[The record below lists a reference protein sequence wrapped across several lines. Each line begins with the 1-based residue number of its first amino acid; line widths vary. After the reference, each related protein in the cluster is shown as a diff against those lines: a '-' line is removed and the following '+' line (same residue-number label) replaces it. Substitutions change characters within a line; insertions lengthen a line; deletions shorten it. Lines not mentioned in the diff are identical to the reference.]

1 MLRPDIQAIAAKWIR
16 LFRIQDRIITV
27 AYVPNLVNPANG
39 EPAYALMTVEN
50 GDEGRFRIEV
60 QDPATWPR
68 GSALQPTPKT
78 IENAVRHECFHIRVR
93 DFANGD
99 VLAEERATWAISDAF
114 DAIADGD
121 VPNVAAMVVTQLA
134 RKTQTLSQIA
144 DTVRAM
150 TANTAATRRQTKGRS
165 MAMDPA
171 TAKMLLDALDSDDI
185 AAVKAAIRKIA
196 EDGLTGGEAGPPSTQ
211 DPTMPPMGA
220 DAGDKMQKDK
230 PPMSMGDKPDQYA
243 RAMKA
248 ELHSIRTMKVEIE
261 QYRNEAKAAADVVRP
276 QAKVE
281 IIRAM
286 RAEGIEMT
294 PDAEKRILDAPT
306 VEVAKDR
313 AESMRAMAPMGARK
327 PGALP
332 PNGGMAGLTRTQSA
346 TYTKMV
352 ANGNEKGAEA
362 YRVECV
368 KLNAA
373 QKDGAK

>member
-39 EPAYALMTVEN
+39 EPVYALMTVEN

-134 RKTQTLSQIA
+134 RKNQTLLQIA

-150 TANTAATRRQTKGRS
+150 AVNTAATRRQTKGRS

-196 EDGLTGGEAGPPSTQ
+196 EDGLTGGEAGPLSAQ
-211 DPTMPPMGA
+211 DPAMPPMGA
-220 DAGDKMQKDK
+220 DAGDEIQKDK

-248 ELHSIRTMKVEIE
+248 ELAKV
-261 QYRNEAKAAADVVRP
+261 KALGAEVESAVAILRP

-281 IIRAM
+281 IVRAM

-313 AESMRAMAPMGARK
+313 AESMRAMAPTGARK
-327 PGALP
+327 PNALP
-332 PNGGMAGLTRTQSA
+332 PNGGTAGLTRTQSA

-368 KLNAA
+368 RLNAA

>member
-1 MLRPDIQAIAAKWIR
+1 MQRPDIQAIAAKWIH

-39 EPAYALMTVEN
+39 EPVYALMTVEN
-50 GDEGRFRIEV
+50 SDEGRFRIEV

-150 TANTAATRRQTKGRS
+150 TANQAATRQQTRGKS
-165 MAMDPA
+165 MD
-171 TAKMLLDALDSDDI
+171 AK
-185 AAVKAAIRKIA
+185 AVLAAIKEKDEAAALAILEQWLA
-196 EDGLTGGEAGPPSTQ
+196 DQISGGTNGPPSAQ
-211 DPTMPPMGA
+211 DPAMPPMGA
-220 DAGDKMQKDK
+220 DAGDEMQKDK
-230 PPMSMGDKPDQYA
+230 PPMNMGDKPDQYA
-243 RAMKA
+243 RAMKIELAKVKALGA
-248 ELHSIRTMKVEIE
+248 EVESAVAIL
-261 QYRNEAKAAADVVRP
+261 RP

-281 IIRAM
+281 IVRAM